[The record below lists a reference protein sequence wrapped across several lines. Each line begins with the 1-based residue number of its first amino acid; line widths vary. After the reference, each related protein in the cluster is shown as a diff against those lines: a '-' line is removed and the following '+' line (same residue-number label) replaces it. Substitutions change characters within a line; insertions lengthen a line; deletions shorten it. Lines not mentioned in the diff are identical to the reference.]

1 MTMTPQTIKGWYLVH
16 KWTTLICTLFLLLLC
31 LSGLPLIFHDEID
44 AALGGPKAPSTA
56 PADARPDLDAL
67 VARARQTHPD
77 DIVTFLGW
85 DLNEP
90 IITAFTA
97 PSFVAPENQ
106 THREADA
113 RTGLPLAAEPSYNKV
128 SDFLLELHEN
138 LFLGLPGELFL
149 GTMGLM
155 LVAALVSGVV
165 VYVPFMRRLDFATV
179 RKNRSARLKWLDLH
193 NLIGIVSLGWL
204 SVVGITGVINTLSRP
219 AAALWQGSEL
229 VDMVK
234 PYRSLPPPRQ
244 LVSLNL
250 VVDKVLRASPG
261 MSLSSIAFPGSAFA
275 SPRHFTVFLKGSTP
289 VTRRLIAPNLVDAQ
303 TGQVVD
309 AREMPLYVKTLFLSQ
324 PLHFGD
330 YAGLPLKILWGLLDV
345 AAIVILGSGIYLWLG
360 RRRASLDKRLDEL
373 LQSGAST

>member
-1 MTMTPQTIKGWYLVH
+1 
-16 KWTTLICTLFLLLLC
+16 
-31 LSGLPLIFHDEID
+31 
-44 AALGGPKAPSTA
+44 
-56 PADARPDLDAL
+56 
-67 VARARQTHPD
+67 
-77 DIVTFLGW
+77 
-85 DLNEP
+85 
-90 IITAFTA
+90 
-97 PSFVAPENQ
+97 
-106 THREADA
+106 
-113 RTGLPLAAEPSYNKV
+113 
-128 SDFLLELHEN
+128 
-138 LFLGLPGELFL
+138 
-149 GTMGLM
+149 
-155 LVAALVSGVV
+155 
-165 VYVPFMRRLDFATV
+165 
-179 RKNRSARLKWLDLH
+179 
-193 NLIGIVSLGWL
+193 
-204 SVVGITGVINTLSRP
+204 
-219 AAALWQGSEL
+219 
-229 VDMVK
+229 
-234 PYRSLPPPRQ
+234 
-244 LVSLNL
+244 VSLNL